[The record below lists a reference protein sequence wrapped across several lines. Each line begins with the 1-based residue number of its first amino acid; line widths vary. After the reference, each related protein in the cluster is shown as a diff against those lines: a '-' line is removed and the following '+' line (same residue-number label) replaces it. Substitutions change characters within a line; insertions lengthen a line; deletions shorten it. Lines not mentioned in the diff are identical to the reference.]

1 MFSVQKWENQMKET
15 LIEVKGLKKS
25 FKRVKGFSKTVIAE
39 VRAVENLN
47 FSIYAGETLALVG
60 ESGCGK
66 TTTGRC
72 LIRAIDPDAGQV
84 VYRFRDEDEPVDF
97 LALDKK
103 SLRRWR
109 KKTGLIFQDPYSS
122 LNPRL
127 NVFDV
132 IAEPLKIIDS
142 HAKHAALEERVAFVM
157 EKVGLY
163 PGDMKRYP
171 HAFSGGQRQR
181 IAIARELSFSP
192 EFIVADE
199 SVSALDVS
207 VQAQILNLLND
218 LKKEMG
224 ITYLFISHDLSVVEY
239 LAQRIAVMYVGSIV
253 ELADCESLLTTPKHP
268 YTEALLKSVP
278 RVDPEARSLL
288 DNFELSGEVADPG
301 NPPSGCIFHP
311 RCKYMKAVCREQIP
325 EYRNLGTEET
335 PQYCACH
342 FADTLTIKGIN

>member
-1 MFSVQKWENQMKET
+1 METKMKDT

-25 FKRVKGFSKTVIAE
+25 FTRVKGFSKKVISD
-39 VRAVENLN
+39 VRAVDNLN
-47 FSIYAGETLALVG
+47 FSIYSGETLSLVG

-84 VYRFRDEDEPVDF
+84 IYHFKDVDEPIDL

-103 SLRRWR
+103 ELRRWR

-122 LNPRL
+122 LDPRL

-132 IAEPLKIIDS
+132 IAEPLKIIES
-142 HAKHAALEERVAFVM
+142 YTRHAVLEERVAFVM

-218 LKKEMG
+218 LKEEMG

-239 LAQRIAVMYVGSIV
+239 LSQRIAVMYVGSIV

-268 YTEALLKSVP
+268 YTEALLSSVP
-278 RVDPEARSLL
+278 RADPDARSLL

-311 RCKYMKAVCREQIP
+311 RCKYMATICQKEVP

-335 PQYCACH
+335 PHFCACH
-342 FADTLTIKGIN
+342 FADTLSIKGIH